1 VTAAVRARQRG
12 IAMPEL
18 LVAVFVGVVVMAAVV
33 QFFSMQLR
41 ATRVETARVTAQVTA
56 RATLQLLAR
65 HLEHIGRDPQHTL
78 FWNVDDHT
86 LAPAIVAAS
95 GDSLH
100 YRTNLSASPS
110 DTDTADGWENVTFSW
125 SDGTIWATPAAGTPA
140 PVTSGEKTRSYVPP
154 GGLSFEYWD
163 GGGQTL
169 TNLST
174 AAARASVRR
183 IRVTVTVIGG
193 PEGAPSSNA
202 PRATVSQ
209 DVYLRNL
216 S

>member
-1 VTAAVRARQRG
+1 MPAAIRTEQRG
-12 IAMPEL
+12 LALPEL
-18 LVAVFVGVVVMAAVV
+18 LVAAFVGVVLMAAVV

-65 HLEHIGRDPQHTL
+65 HLEHIGRDPQHSL
-78 FWNVDDHT
+78 FWSVDDHT

-95 GDSLH
+95 GDALH

-110 DTDTADGWENVTFSW
+110 DTDSA
-125 SDGTIWATPAAGTPA
+125 DGTIWATPVAGTPA
-140 PVTSGEKTRSYVPP
+140 PVTSSQKTRSYVPP

-169 TNLST
+169 TDLST
-174 AAARASVRR
+174 APARANVRR

-193 PEGAPSSNA
+193 SEGAQQPGA
-202 PRATVSQ
+202 PRTTVSQ